1 MRMIK
6 FERELGAIRLIFMC
20 KNQTSVLI
28 CRIKKNSVFLQK
40 KLV

>member
-6 FERELGAIRLIFMC
+6 FERELGAIRLMFLC
-20 KNQTSVLI
+20 KNQKYVLI
-28 CRIKKNSVFLQK
+28 CGIEKNSVFLQK